1 VSVEAIVRV
10 VEAESVAEAERIL
23 ATARTRAA
31 DLVAAAEAEA
41 TARVREA
48 CERAAPGYRAEGMR
62 RLNAVRVRRLE
73 RRASRSAELV
83 DAAAHEAGDRL
94 AAIAADPGDRR
105 WQAALARLVEETA
118 GLVGPGG
125 TLRVRPVD
133 VSTARV
139 AAERLGCRVEPF
151 GAGGEAGGEGT
162 GEGAG
167 DGAPPGVVGR
177 SADGRIEVDATLPVR
192 LARAQVDLAG
202 RIASLVE
209 AEV

>member
-23 ATARTRAA
+23 AAARTRAA
-31 DLVAAAEAEA
+31 DMVAAAEAEA
-41 TARVREA
+41 MARVREA

-83 DAAAHEAGDRL
+83 DAAAREAGDRL
-94 AAIAADPGDRR
+94 VAIAADPGDRR

-125 TLRVRPVD
+125 VLRVRAVD
-133 VSTARV
+133 VSTAQV

-151 GAGGEAGGEGT
+151 DTGGES
-162 GEGAG
+162 
-167 DGAPPGVVGR
+167 APPGVVGR

-192 LARAQVDLAG
+192 LARARVDLAG
-202 RIASLVE
+202 RIAGLVGVE
-209 AEV
+209 A